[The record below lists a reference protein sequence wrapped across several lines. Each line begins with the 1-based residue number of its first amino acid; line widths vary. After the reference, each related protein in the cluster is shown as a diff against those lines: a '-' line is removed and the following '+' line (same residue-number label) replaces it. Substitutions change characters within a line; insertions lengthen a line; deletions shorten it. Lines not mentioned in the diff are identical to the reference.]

1 MLKTQ
6 ITQIKLIFIM
16 LCVTSI
22 ISAQNS
28 SIIYA
33 LTYKPSTQDV
43 YTKKKTFFLD
53 IIGNE
58 SVFRQDFRRNSDSLI
73 HYKGTYGYGYN
84 LNFNDQMYI
93 KKNLKNNKIV
103 KYAISPISKDIF
115 YIPVTETLNWKLLPE
130 TQTIDNIK
138 CQKAETDY
146 GGRHWTAWFTQEIQI
161 QEGPYI
167 FHGLPGLI
175 IEISDTSKEYIFR
188 LSKITKFNHN
198 SLFVLGGG
206 KEINWNI
213 FNKIQQDYYNDP
225 LSFVKVGGYKAVEN
239 DGQGGY
245 KKIDFRIRTLSTQ
258 EYIRKNDNII
268 ELNQKIDYKP

>member
-1 MLKTQ
+1 MK
-6 ITQIKLIFIM
+6 IKEQGYFLLFLFIYAI
-16 LCVTSI
+16 VA
-22 ISAQNS
+22 AQNS
-28 SIIYA
+28 SIIYE

-73 HYKGTYGYGYN
+73 HYRGTYGYGYN

-161 QEGPYI
+161 QEGPYV

-175 IEISDTSKEYIFR
+175 IEISDMNKDYIFR
-188 LSKITKFNHN
+188 LAKITKFNHN
-198 SLFVLGGG
+198 SLFLLKGG

-213 FNKIQQDYYNDP
+213 FNKIQMDYYNDP
-225 LSFVKVGGYKAVEN
+225 YAFAKAYNMEVATDDGAGGIKKV
-239 DGQGGY
+239 DIRQ
-245 KKIDFRIRTLSTQ
+245 DTFRIQ

-268 ELNQKIDYKP
+268 ELNKKIEYKP